1 MNVTGDRRRN
11 RRALKGLM
19 YLRIRILDVAR
30 ESGNETETE
39 TVLKHDRLQNRY
51 LTDGR
56 SLSRLGQMLAFVRS
70 IGKSRTRQE
79 GEERPLLG

>member
-30 ESGNETETE
+30 EPGNETEAE
-39 TVLKHDRLQNRY
+39 TVFDANEMSVVEILGVIESLNEVVGLPDFSAQLSDFQVRVPK
-51 LTDGR
+51 LT
-56 SLSRLGQMLAFVRS
+56 F
-70 IGKSRTRQE
+70 
-79 GEERPLLG
+79 

>member
-30 ESGNETETE
+30 EPGNETEAE
-39 TVLKHDRLQNRY
+39 TVFDTNKSTVVEVPSVKEGLDKIVGLPNFLAQ
-51 LTDGR
+51 
-56 SLSRLGQMLAFVRS
+56 LSDFQVRVPKLS
-70 IGKSRTRQE
+70 F
-79 GEERPLLG
+79 

>member
-30 ESGNETETE
+30 EPGDETETE
-39 TVLKHDRLQNRY
+39 TVFDTKEATVVNIP
-51 LTDGR
+51 GGKE
-56 SLSRLGQMLAFVRS
+56 SLNEIMGLPNFPTQLSN
-70 IGKSRTRQE
+70 
-79 GEERPLLG
+79 LLMRIPELSL